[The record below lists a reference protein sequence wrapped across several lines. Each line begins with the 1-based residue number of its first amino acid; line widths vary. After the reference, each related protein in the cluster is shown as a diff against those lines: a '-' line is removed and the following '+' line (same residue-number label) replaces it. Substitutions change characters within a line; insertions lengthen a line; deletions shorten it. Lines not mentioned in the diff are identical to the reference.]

1 MKGLAIDWGT
11 EWVKMV
17 LVAPTVQGSLRPA
30 VEVVVDEQS
39 ERRTPALVAFDP
51 PPAATGRLLVGNAAG
66 RVAGRRPDAV
76 LPALK
81 RLLGA
86 SLDPSAAATSARS
99 YARDFAHHF
108 PPPRALSID
117 ESRRGAAVVEEPLAG
132 RRVRVEEAVARLF
145 QHCRDLAGGP
155 EEVAEVVVT
164 VPPYYTF
171 SQRRLLAQTLRLA
184 GLEPLVLVNDLT
196 AAAID
201 YASTRQFPSRERTVF
216 FDVGAHAAS
225 ASVVEFRTVDGQ
237 THIKVLGTDS
247 ELDVGGFAWD
257 ARLAGHLAQVFG
269 SDPSSLPPRALSKLL
284 KEAQLA
290 KEELS
295 NAPTAEV
302 DIDNLYEGRNLVTVV
317 THEQLEGL
325 IADLLPRAAAVIGRA
340 LAQAGVAL
348 SDVSAIELFGGAA
361 RYPELQQVVRG
372 QYAGVPL
379 GQHISGDEAAV
390 LGAATQ
396 LVLTK
401 DWGRLISPSFPR
413 LVVNDLPPPSG
424 AGEVEVGELDGEA
437 LEEVRRGLEEFAT
450 REREYQETAN
460 WRNTLEASIL
470 ERKSQLE
477 ESEDLQPEEVRE
489 EIAELLRSAEEWL
502 EDLPEDARAEEVR
515 QKFTELQ
522 ERLAELTAQTT
533 TRPRRDEL

>member
-1 MKGLAIDWGT
+1 MRNPSKINVLSTVTKGLAIDWGT

-81 RLLGA
+81 RLLGG

-108 PPPRALSID
+108 TPPRALSTD

-145 QHCRDLAGGP
+145 EHCRDLAGGP
-155 EEVAEVVVT
+155 DEVAEVVVT

-171 SQRRLLAQTLRLA
+171 AQRRLLAQTLRLA

-257 ARLAGHLAQVFG
+257 GRLAGHLAQVFG
-269 SDPSSLPPRALSKLL
+269 RDPSSLPPRALSKLL

-302 DIDNLYEGRNLVTVV
+302 DIENLYEGRDLVTVV

-361 RYPELQQVVRG
+361 R
-372 QYAGVPL
+372 
-379 GQHISGDEAAV
+379 GDEAAV

-396 LVLTK
+396 LILTK

-424 AGEVEVGELDGEA
+424 AGGVEVGELDGEA
-437 LEEVRRGLEEFAT
+437 LEEVQRGLEEFAT

-489 EIAELLRSAEEWL
+489 EIVELLRSAEEWL
-502 EDLPEDARAEEVR
+502 EDLPENARAEEVR

-533 TRPRRDEL
+533 TNQDQRPRRDEL